1 LTVDPDVRR
10 LFEELAQLN
19 RELLNRFD
27 RSWKT
32 IDRRIEK
39 QIVQLELLQAETRE
53 NTLAARD
60 MREEMKAQRT
70 GFLAL
75 IDEIRGQQGSA

>member
-1 LTVDPDVRR
+1 MDPDFKR
-10 LFEELAQLN
+10 LFEEFNQFN
-19 RELLNRFD
+19 RDLLNRFD
-27 RSWKT
+27 RSWKA
-32 IDRRIEK
+32 IDRRIED
-39 QIVQLELLQAETRE
+39 QIVELRLLQAETRE

-60 MREEMKAQRT
+60 MREEMKAQRA